1 MPYTEP
7 NEIYYPDI
15 KVKSKEGKKILQRIY
30 TMMCQRLENKRP
42 HPDIIREYPNF
53 YSNKKKTVNIK

>member
-30 TMMCQRLENKRP
+30 TMMCKSLENKRP
-42 HPDIIREYPNF
+42 HPDIIREYPHF
-53 YSNKKKTVNIK
+53 YSNE